1 MLCYV
6 KLQDHIMFCVML
18 NVPWL
23 KPNKMSFLGLFS
35 QSRSTELFVSDLLV
49 QKWGYF
55 LLLQTIPY
63 GPKH

>member
-6 KLQDHIMFCVML
+6 KLQDHIMFYVML

-23 KPNKMSFLGLFS
+23 KPSKMSFLWLFS
-35 QSRSTELFVSDLLV
+35 QPRFTELFVSYLLF

-55 LLLQTIPY
+55 LLFQTIPY